1 MRNNDLLLE
10 LIEQERK
17 LCAQPPVGDRWMGLV
32 HALATQVAPSAVP
45 RFNPRPKGVVRPGS
59 ASDAVLANLRS
70 RPSSVWV
77 NRQQLIRAT
86 KRSQKSVDWALI
98 FLRAAHQIETMG
110 DPRNS
115 RYLRYRA
122 TQASDTK
129 PATPF
134 DHASEFRGKHGSV
147 PPTPRSAAAPSSLD
161 RQRDPTTT
169 KPAATATRRTQK
181 GRRT

>member
-17 LCAQPPVGDRWMGLV
+17 LCAQPPVGDRWGSLV
-32 HALATQVAPSAVP
+32 HALSTQVAPSAVP
-45 RFNPRPKGVVRPGS
+45 RFNPRPIGIMRPGS
-59 ASDAVLANLRS
+59 ATEAVCTYLQQRQG
-70 RPSSVWV
+70 PGWV
-77 NRQQLIRAT
+77 TRQQLIRAT
-86 KRSQKSVDWALI
+86 GRSQKSVDWALI
-98 FLRAAHQIETMG
+98 FLRTVRQIEASQ
-110 DPRNS
+110 DPRNA

-122 TQASDTK
+122 TQAVGTE
-129 PATPF
+129 ATSAF
-134 DHASEFRGKHGSV
+134 DQALGSRARDGSV